1 VRQHWLIN
9 SLIGFV
15 LFVLASLAMT
25 SMAITQAQAQTV
37 SLPGLSSGSEEESAN
52 VSGEEFQKS
61 LTDVIT
67 MLENEERR
75 TELLKS
81 LRELQVT
88 AGAASEDDGVVHQ
101 GLLGALADTLSDLG
115 DQAQSG
121 DSPVDQWS
129 RQLVQGVDDL
139 RALNDDADQG
149 EAIRAVAEGAVLALV
164 WGVLLVLMIAFG
176 RLIATRR
183 EWPLDLPRDPKGW
196 LMAVHFLRRMLP
208 WTLSFA
214 ITLGIGQVLPDSP
227 GRTLVLVVAY
237 ICLCGR
243 ALSVVFETVIAFFSR
258 GHRFTAVQLL
268 QQHALRGLFVIG
280 ALIALGDA
288 VNSTRLVEMLGSE
301 LSSLASVLSNMLA
314 ALLAARF
321 ILKFKRPVRHLICNR
336 PFKQRRDASTAVEMI
351 RSLGGLWHIPALLL
365 VSGSLLAIFITVGD
379 VGTALARS
387 IISASLL
394 VLTLVVTGLLRRQAE
409 RMGKRRHRHRQSQ
422 YRKRL
427 ERFGFVLAHIFAWM
441 VFAELSMQVWGSSFF
456 GLGQQA
462 VASARIGQ
470 ALVSL
475 GATVLLAWLVWIFAD
490 TAIQRALTSSARSRG
505 RRVNQARAQTIT
517 PMIRNVIFVTI
528 LIIAVIAGL
537 ANLGVNVTPLLAGAG
552 VIGLA
557 IGFGAQTLVQDLITG
572 IFILIEDSLAVDD
585 FVQIN
590 NHMGTVEGLT
600 LRTVRLRDLDGIVH
614 IITFS
619 RIESIHNMSR
629 QFGIALMR
637 IRIPFDM
644 KIDDAITLMQETA
657 QELRRDPMMRHYIWS
672 PLEMQGV
679 QGFEDGCPILR
690 MRFRTAP
697 EMQWDVSRAF
707 NLLLKQRM
715 EEQEIDLGVPRLS
728 VSMEARSEDRM
739 EATAGTLF
747 SLEEGSQE
755 QAVQENTPPEREQG
769 KHEETQASDVNSQE
783 HKKPAPPKPAP
794 RPTKAEIRQDEQ
806 ARKHDNTTNRAAS
819 HRQKP
824 QAQGKPQS
832 DSYASPGGEHGDE

>member
-1 VRQHWLIN
+1 MRKH
-9 SLIGFV
+9 SLITFV
-15 LFVLASLAMT
+15 LSIALWGLSALMGS
-25 SMAITQAQAQTV
+25 AQAQGVDLPSLTGGGEQSEQPQV
-37 SLPGLSSGSEEESAN
+37 SN
-52 VSGEEFQKS
+52 DEFQSS
-61 LTDVIT
+61 LADVIRL
-67 MLENEERR
+67 LENEEQRSA
-75 TELLKS
+75 LLDS
-81 LRELQVT
+81 LRELQT
-88 AGAASEDDGVVHQ
+88 TSEAAEEQGQARQ

-121 DSPVDQWS
+121 HSPVDEWS
-129 RQLVQGVDDL
+129 RQLLQGAEDL
-139 RALNDDADQG
+139 RALNAGTGQG
-149 EAIRAVAEGAVLALV
+149 EAIREVVDAAVLAAIWV
-164 WGVLLVLMIAFG
+164 ALLIAMIAFG
-176 RLIATRR
+176 RLVATRR
-183 EWPLDLPRDPKGW
+183 EWPLDLPRDPKAW
-196 LMAVHFLRRMLP
+196 LLVAHFFRRMLP
-208 WTLSFA
+208 WALSFA
-214 ITLGIGQVLPDSP
+214 VILGIGQLLPYSA

-237 ICLCGR
+237 VCLCGR

-258 GHRFTAVQLL
+258 GHRFTAVQQL
-268 QQHALRGLFVIG
+268 QNQALRGLFLIG

-288 VNSTRLVEMLGSE
+288 VNSIRLVDLLGGE
-301 LSSLASVLSNMLA
+301 LASLVSVLANMLA

-321 ILKFKRPVRHLICNR
+321 IIKFKRPIRHLICNR
-336 PFKQRRDASTAVEMI
+336 PYKQRRDASAAVEMV
-351 RSLGGLWHIPALLL
+351 RTLGGLWHIPALLM
-365 VSGSLLAIFITVGD
+365 VGGSLLAIFITVGD
-379 VGTALARS
+379 VATALARS

-409 RMGKRRHRHRQSQ
+409 RLTKRRHRRRHSQ

-427 ERFGFVLAHIFAWM
+427 ERFGFVLAHLCAWM
-441 VFAELSMQVWGSSFF
+441 VFAELSMQVWGGSLF

-475 GATVLLAWLVWIFAD
+475 GATILIAWLVWIFAD
-490 TAIQRALTSSARSRG
+490 TAISRALTSSARSRG

-528 LIIAVIAGL
+528 LIIAVIVGL
-537 ANLGVNVTPLLAGAG
+537 ANIGVNVTPLLAGAG

-590 NHMGTVEGLT
+590 SHMGTVEGLT
-600 LRTVRLRDLDGIVH
+600 LRTVKLRDLDGIVH

-637 IRIPFDM
+637 IRIPYDM
-644 KIDDAITLMQETA
+644 HIDDAITLMQETA
-657 QELRRDPMMRHYIWS
+657 QELRKDPMMRHYIWS

-715 EEQEIDLGVPRLS
+715 EAQHIDLGVPRLS
-728 VSMEARSEDRM
+728 LSMEPRSQREVD
-739 EATAGTLF
+739 ETAGTDF
-747 SLEEGSQE
+747 FIETENEEPDGPRKR
-755 QAVQENTPPEREQG
+755 PP
-769 KHEETQASDVNSQE
+769 
-783 HKKPAPPKPAP
+783 PPRPAP
-794 RPTKAEIRQDEQ
+794 RPTEAETRRDERER
-806 ARKHDNTTNRAAS
+806 ASETTRTQP
-819 HRQKP
+819 RE
-824 QAQGKPQS
+824 QGQS
-832 DSYASPGGEHGDE
+832 QSEAYASTHGENGDE

>member
-1 VRQHWLIN
+1 MRQHWIIKIIVVVML
-9 SLIGFV
+9 SML
-15 LFVLASLAMT
+15 LSATALAQS
-25 SMAITQAQAQTV
+25 V
-37 SLPGLSSGSEEESAN
+37 SLPTLAGSESSEQTD
-52 VSGEEFQKS
+52 VSNEEFQSS
-61 LTDVIT
+61 LNDVIS
-67 MLENEERR
+67 MLENEEQR
-75 TELLKS
+75 TALLTS
-81 LRELQVT
+81 LRELQVST
-88 AGAASEDDGVVHQ
+88 DAAEEEGVVRQ
-101 GLLGALADTLSDLG
+101 GLLGALADTLTDIG
-115 DQAQSG
+115 EQAQAG
-121 DSPVDQWS
+121 DSPIDEWS
-129 RQLVQGVDDL
+129 RQLVQGAEDL
-139 RALNDDADQG
+139 RALNDGASRG
-149 EAIRAVAEGAVLALV
+149 EALRAVADGAVLGFV
-164 WGVLLVLMIAFG
+164 WTTLLVVMIAFG
-176 RLIATRR
+176 RLVATRR
-183 EWPLDLPRDPKGW
+183 HWPLDLPRDPKAW
-196 LMAVHFLRRMLP
+196 LLAVHFLRRMLP
-208 WTLSFA
+208 WTLAFA
-214 ITLGIGQVLPDSP
+214 MTLGIGQILPYSP
-227 GRTLVLVVAY
+227 GRAVVLVVAY

-258 GHRFTAVQLL
+258 GHRFPAVQVL
-268 QQHALRGLFVIG
+268 QHKALRGLFVIG

-288 VNSTRLVEMLGSE
+288 VNSTRLVELLGAE
-301 LSSLASVLSNMLA
+301 LSSLVSVLANMLA
-314 ALLAARF
+314 ALLSARF
-321 ILKFKRPVRHLICNR
+321 IFKFQRPVRHLICNR
-336 PFKQRRDASTAVEMI
+336 PYKQRRDASAAVEMI
-351 RSLGGLWHIPALLL
+351 RALGGLWHIPALLM
-365 VSGSLLAIFITVGD
+365 VGGSLMAIFITVGD

-387 IISASLL
+387 IVSASLL
-394 VLTLVVTGLLRRQAE
+394 VLTLVATGLLRRQSE
-409 RMGKRRHRHRQSQ
+409 RLNKRRHRRRFSQ

-427 ERFGFVLAHIFAWM
+427 ERFGFVLAHICAWM
-441 VFAELSMQVWGSSFF
+441 VFAELSMQVWGGSLF

-475 GATVLLAWLVWIFAD
+475 GATILLAWLVWIFAD

-590 NHMGTVEGLT
+590 GHMGTVEGLT
-600 LRTVRLRDLDGIVH
+600 LRTVRLRDLDGVVH

-637 IRIPFDM
+637 IRIPYDM

-657 QELRRDPMMRHYIWS
+657 QELRKDPMMRHYIWS

-679 QGFEDGCPILR
+679 QGFEEGCPILR

-715 EEQEIDLGVPRLS
+715 EAQEIDLGVPRLS
-728 VSMEARSEDRM
+728 LSMEARSESRM
-739 EATAGTLF
+739 QDTSGTDLSF
-747 SLEEGSQE
+747 ERGEESSSSS
-755 QAVQENTPPEREQG
+755 PEG
-769 KHEETQASDVNSQE
+769 

-794 RPTKAEIRQDEQ
+794 RPTQAEIRQDERERHGASTQ
-806 ARKHDNTTNRAAS
+806 A
-819 HRQKP
+819 KP

-832 DSYASPGGEHGDE
+832 EAYARPHGEDGDE

>member
-1 VRQHWLIN
+1 MRQHWLIG
-9 SLIGFV
+9 SILSIAI
-15 LFVLASLAMT
+15 LLLASV
-25 SMAITQAQAQTV
+25 AQAQSV
-37 SLPGLSSGSEEESAN
+37 SLPGLGNNESDAQEQTVSSGD
-52 VSGEEFQKS
+52 FQSS
-61 LTDVIT
+61 LNEVIT
-67 MLENEERR
+67 LLENEDQRN
-75 TELLKS
+75 ELLNS

-88 AGAASEDDGVVHQ
+88 SEATEDEGVVRQ

-115 DQAQSG
+115 DQAQAG
-121 DSPVDQWS
+121 NSPVDEWS
-129 RQLVQGVDDL
+129 RQLVQGAADL
-139 RALNDDADQG
+139 RALNEDTDRG
-149 EAIRAVAEGAVLALV
+149 EAIREVVDGAVFAV
-164 WGVLLVLMIAFG
+164 IWVALLVVMIAFG
-176 RLIATRR
+176 RLVATRR
-183 EWPLDLPRDPKGW
+183 DWPLDLPRDPKAW
-196 LMAVHFLRRMLP
+196 LLAVHFFRRMLP

-214 ITLGIGQVLPDSP
+214 IILGIGQLLPYSP
-227 GRTLVLVVAY
+227 GRTLVLVIAY

-258 GHRFTAVQLL
+258 GHRFTAVLQL
-268 QQHALRGLFVIG
+268 QQQALRGLFVIG

-288 VNSTRLVEMLGSE
+288 VNSTRLVELLGAE
-301 LSSLASVLSNMLA
+301 LASLVSVLANMLA

-321 ILKFKRPVRHLICNR
+321 IIKFKRPIRHLICNR
-336 PFKQRRDASTAVEMI
+336 PYKQRRDASAAVEMV
-351 RSLGGLWHIPALLL
+351 RALGGLWHIPALLM
-365 VSGSLLAIFITVGD
+365 VGGSLLAIFITVGD

-394 VLTLVVTGLLRRQAE
+394 VLTLVATGLLRRQAE
-409 RMGKRRHRHRQSQ
+409 RLVKRRHRRRQSQ

-427 ERFGFVLAHIFAWM
+427 ERFGFVLAHICAWM
-441 VFAELSMQVWGSSFF
+441 VFAELSMQVWGGSLF

-462 VASARIGQ
+462 VASARIGR

-475 GATVLLAWLVWIFAD
+475 GATILLAWLVWIFAD

-517 PMIRNVIFVTI
+517 PMIRNVIFVAI
-528 LIIAVIAGL
+528 LIIAVIVGL

-590 NHMGTVEGLT
+590 GHMGTVEGLT
-600 LRTVRLRDLDGIVH
+600 LRTVKLRDLDGIVH

-644 KIDDAITLMQETA
+644 HIDDAITLMQETA
-657 QELRRDPMMRHYIWS
+657 QELRKDPMMRHYIWS

-715 EEQEIDLGVPRLS
+715 EAQKIDLGVPRLS
-728 VSMEARSEDRM
+728 VSMEPRSQEEVDEGAGTDFFIEADSED
-739 EATAGTLF
+739 AGDAD
-747 SLEEGSQE
+747 GPRQ
-755 QAVQENTPPEREQG
+755 R
-769 KHEETQASDVNSQE
+769 
-783 HKKPAPPKPAP
+783 PAPPKPAP
-794 RPTKAEIRQDEQ
+794 RPTESEKRRDEHAHPSER
-806 ARKHDNTTNRAAS
+806 ARPRP
-819 HRQKP
+819 RE
-824 QAQGKPQS
+824 QGKPQS
-832 DSYASPGGEHGDE
+832 EAYASTNGEHGDE

>member
-1 VRQHWLIN
+1 MRQHWITKIIVGILL
-9 SLIGFV
+9 SLLLGSA
-15 LFVLASLAMT
+15 AS
-25 SMAITQAQAQTV
+25 AQSV
-37 SLPGLSSGSEEESAN
+37 SLPNLTGSESSEQAE
-52 VSGEEFQKS
+52 VSNEEFQSS
-61 LTDVIT
+61 LSDVIS
-67 MLENEERR
+67 MLENEEQR
-75 TELLKS
+75 TALLDS
-81 LRELQVT
+81 LRELQVST
-88 AGAASEDDGVVHQ
+88 EAAEEDGVVRQ
-101 GLLGALADTLSDLG
+101 GLLGALADTLTDIG
-115 DQAQSG
+115 EQAQAG
-121 DSPVDQWS
+121 DSPIDEWS
-129 RQLVQGVDDL
+129 RQLVQGVEDL
-139 RALNDDADQG
+139 RALNDGADQG
-149 EAIRAVAEGAVLALV
+149 EAIRAIADGAVLAFV
-164 WGVLLVLMIAFG
+164 WSALLVVMIAFG

-183 EWPLDLPRDPKGW
+183 HWPLDLPRDPKAW
-196 LMAVHFLRRMLP
+196 LLAVHFLRRMLP
-208 WTLSFA
+208 WTLAFA
-214 ITLGIGQVLPDSP
+214 ITLGIGQILPYSP
-227 GRTLVLVVAY
+227 GRAVVLVVAY

-258 GHRFTAVQLL
+258 GHRFPAVQVL
-268 QQHALRGLFVIG
+268 QHKALRGLFVIG

-288 VNSTRLVEMLGSE
+288 VNSTRLVELLGAE
-301 LSSLASVLSNMLA
+301 LSSLVSVLANMLA
-314 ALLAARF
+314 ALLSARF
-321 ILKFKRPVRHLICNR
+321 IFKFQRPIRHLICNR
-336 PFKQRRDASTAVEMI
+336 PYKQRRDASTAVEMV
-351 RSLGGLWHIPALLL
+351 RALGGLWHIPALLM
-365 VSGSLLAIFITVGD
+365 VGGSLLAIFITVGD

-387 IISASLL
+387 IVSASLL

-409 RMGKRRHRHRQSQ
+409 RLNKRRHRRRFSQ

-427 ERFGFVLAHIFAWM
+427 ERFGFVLAHICAWM
-441 VFAELSMQVWGSSFF
+441 VFAELSMQVWGGSLF

-475 GATVLLAWLVWIFAD
+475 GATILLAWLVWIFAD

-517 PMIRNVIFVTI
+517 PMIRNVIFVAI

-590 NHMGTVEGLT
+590 GHMGTVEGLT
-600 LRTVRLRDLDGIVH
+600 LRTVRLRDLDGVVH

-637 IRIPFDM
+637 IRIPYDM

-657 QELRRDPMMRHYIWS
+657 QELRKDPMMRHYIWS

-679 QGFEDGCPILR
+679 QGFEEGCPILR

-715 EEQEIDLGVPRLS
+715 EAQEIDLGVPRLS
-728 VSMEARSEDRM
+728 VSMEARSESRM
-739 EATAGTLF
+739 EDASGTDL
-747 SLEEGSQE
+747 SLERG
-755 QAVQENTPPEREQG
+755 
-769 KHEETQASDVNSQE
+769 EESASSSADE
-783 HKKPAPPKPAP
+783 AHKKPTPPKPAP
-794 RPTKAEIRQDEQ
+794 RPTQAEIRQDERERHGTSAQ
-806 ARKHDNTTNRAAS
+806 A
-819 HRQKP
+819 KP
-824 QAQGKPQS
+824 HAQDKPQS
-832 DSYASPGGEHGDE
+832 EAYTRPHGENGDE

>member
-1 VRQHWLIN
+1 MRQHW
-9 SLIGFV
+9 
-15 LFVLASLAMT
+15 
-25 SMAITQAQAQTV
+25 ITQIIVGVVLSMLLSAAALAQSV
-37 SLPGLSSGSEEESAN
+37 SLPNLTGGDSSEQSEVSNEDFQRSLGN
-52 VSGEEFQKS
+52 VIS
-61 LTDVIT
+61 I
-67 MLENEERR
+67 LENEEQR
-75 TELLKS
+75 TALLDS
-81 LRELQVT
+81 LRELQVST
-88 AGAASEDDGVVHQ
+88 EAAEEDGVVRQ
-101 GLLGALADTLSDLG
+101 GLLGALADTLTDIG
-115 DQAQSG
+115 EQAQAG
-121 DSPVDQWS
+121 DSPIDEWS
-129 RQLVQGVDDL
+129 RQLVQGADDL
-139 RALNDDADQG
+139 RALHDGADQG
-149 EAIRAVAEGAVLALV
+149 EVIRAVADGAVLAFV
-164 WGVLLVLMIAFG
+164 WSALLVVMIAFG
-176 RLIATRR
+176 RLVATRR
-183 EWPLDLPRDPKGW
+183 HWPLDLPRDPKAW
-196 LMAVHFLRRMLP
+196 LLAVHFLRRMLP

-214 ITLGIGQVLPDSP
+214 ITLGIGQILPYSP
-227 GRTLVLVVAY
+227 GRAVVLVVAY

-258 GHRFTAVQLL
+258 GHRFPAVQVL
-268 QQHALRGLFVIG
+268 QHKALRGLFVIG

-288 VNSTRLVEMLGSE
+288 VNSTRLVELLGAE
-301 LSSLASVLSNMLA
+301 LSGLVSVLANMLA
-314 ALLAARF
+314 ALLSARF
-321 ILKFKRPVRHLICNR
+321 ILKFQRPIRHLICNR
-336 PFKQRRDASTAVEMI
+336 PYKQRRDASAAVEMI
-351 RSLGGLWHIPALLL
+351 RTLGGLWHIPALLM
-365 VSGSLLAIFITVGD
+365 VGGSLLAIFITVGD

-387 IISASLL
+387 IVSASLL
-394 VLTLVVTGLLRRQAE
+394 VLTLVATGLLRRQAE
-409 RMGKRRHRHRQSQ
+409 RLNKRRHRRRFSQ

-427 ERFGFVLAHIFAWM
+427 ERFGFVLAHICAWM
-441 VFAELSMQVWGSSFF
+441 VFAELSMQVWGGSLF

-475 GATVLLAWLVWIFAD
+475 GATILLAWLVWIFAD

-517 PMIRNVIFVTI
+517 PMIRNVIFVAI

-590 NHMGTVEGLT
+590 GHMGTVEGLT
-600 LRTVRLRDLDGIVH
+600 LRTVRLRDLDGVLH

-637 IRIPFDM
+637 IRIPYDM

-657 QELRRDPMMRHYIWS
+657 QELRKDPMMRHYIWS

-679 QGFEDGCPILR
+679 QGFEEGCPILR

-715 EEQEIDLGVPRLS
+715 EAQEIDLGVPRLS
-728 VSMEARSEDRM
+728 VSMEARSESRM
-739 EATAGTLF
+739 EDTSGTDL
-747 SLEEGSQE
+747 SMERGEESRSSS
-755 QAVQENTPPEREQG
+755 N
-769 KHEETQASDVNSQE
+769 EEP

-794 RPTKAEIRQDEQ
+794 RPTQAEIRQDERERHGTSAQ
-806 ARKHDNTTNRAAS
+806 A
-819 HRQKP
+819 KP

-832 DSYASPGGEHGDE
+832 EAYARPHGENGDE

>member
-1 VRQHWLIN
+1 MRQHWLI
-9 SLIGFV
+9 SAVIGVV
-15 LFVLASLAMT
+15 LFVLASLVLT
-25 SMAITQAQAQTV
+25 SMAITQAQAQVV
-37 SLPGLSSGSEEESAN
+37 SIPGLGGGSEEQEVE
-52 VSGEEFQKS
+52 VSGEEFQAS

-67 MLENEERR
+67 MLENEEQR
-75 TELLKS
+75 TELLTS

-88 AGAASEDDGVVHQ
+88 ADAATEDEGVVRQ

-115 DQAQSG
+115 DQAQAG
-121 DSPVDQWS
+121 DSPVDQWA
-129 RQLVQGVDDL
+129 RQLVQGADDL
-139 RALNDDADQG
+139 RALNDGADQG

-164 WGVLLVLMIAFG
+164 WIGLLVVMIAFG
-176 RLIATRR
+176 RMVATRR
-183 EWPLDLPRDPKGW
+183 EWPLDLPRDPKAW

-208 WTLSFA
+208 WALAFA

-268 QQHALRGLFVIG
+268 QQHALRGMFVIG

-288 VNSTRLVEMLGSE
+288 ANSTRLVELLGSE
-301 LSSLASVLSNMLA
+301 LSSLVSVLSNMLA
-314 ALLAARF
+314 ALLSARF

-697 EMQWDVSRAF
+697 EMQWDVARAF

-715 EEQEIDLGVPRLS
+715 EAQEIDLGVPRLS
-728 VSMEARSEDRM
+728 ISMESRSEDRM
-739 EATAGTLF
+739 EATAGTSF
-747 SLEEGSQE
+747 SLDNEAPESDQGESDTEQE
-755 QAVQENTPPEREQG
+755 S
-769 KHEETQASDVNSQE
+769 ETDTDD

-794 RPTKAEIRQDEQ
+794 RPTKAEIRRDEQ
-806 ARKHDNTTNRAAS
+806 ARKHDETPNRAAS

-824 QAQGKPQS
+824 PAQGKPQAGT
-832 DSYASPGGEHGDE
+832 YASTGGEHGDE